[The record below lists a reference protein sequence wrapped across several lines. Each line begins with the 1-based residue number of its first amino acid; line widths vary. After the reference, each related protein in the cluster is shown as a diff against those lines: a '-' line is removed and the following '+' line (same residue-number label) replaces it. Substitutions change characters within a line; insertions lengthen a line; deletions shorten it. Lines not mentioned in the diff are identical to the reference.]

1 MAKLLT
7 KKYKNNNSE
16 SSAYNKT
23 YGRFVYTETISTDEF
38 AAHISSHG
46 SPFDRATVMGVL
58 ASACDCLLEMT
69 LDSKRVRLGDLGTFY
84 MSAESEGAESE
95 EDFGASN
102 IKKVHLRFLPNMKH
116 SYALDSVSN
125 RRKASFVDIANLME
139 SGKSKVKE
147 EEDTDQSQTPENP
160 NTPSDGNGG
169 TPSGGNTDTPSGGN
183 GDTPGGNGGDDD
195 DDGVI
200 S

>member
-84 MSAESEGAESE
+84 MSAESEGVESE

-116 SYALDSVSN
+116 SYCTRLRIQPQKGIV
-125 RRKASFVDIANLME
+125 RRYRQPH
-139 SGKSKVKE
+139 GKRKE
-147 EEDTDQSQTPENP
+147 QGERA
-160 NTPSDGNGG
+160 GG
-169 TPSGGNTDTPSGGN
+169 
-183 GDTPGGNGGDDD
+183 
-195 DDGVI
+195 
-200 S
+200 

>member
-84 MSAESEGAESE
+84 MSAESEGVESE

-139 SGKSKVKE
+139 SGKSKEKE
-147 EEDTDQSQTPENP
+147 DGTEQSQTPENP
-160 NTPSDGNGG
+160 NTPSG
-169 TPSGGNTDTPSGGN
+169 SNTDTPSSGN